1 MTSIATGLAKA
12 LIAAMNFAPM
22 TADQITRETSRH
34 PKHRR
39 GFHEFRFDPNVNCL
53 RAFWCDERPGW
64 GPRHIREMN
73 ARNGVG
79 SSKIRK
85 ARAQ

>member
-1 MTSIATGLAKA
+1 MKTIATGLAKA
-12 LIAAMNFAPM
+12 LIAAMKFTPM
-22 TADQITRETSRH
+22 SAGQIAREAIRH

-39 GFHEFRFDPNVNCL
+39 GFHELRLDPNVKVL

-64 GPRHIREMN
+64 GPRHILEMN

-85 ARAQ
+85 AHAK

>member
-12 LIAAMNFAPM
+12 LIAAMNFTP
-22 TADQITRETSRH
+22 TNADQIARETTRR

-39 GFHEFRFDPNVNCL
+39 GFHEFRFDPNVKGL
-53 RAFWCDERPGW
+53 RAFWVDERPGW

-85 ARAQ
+85 ARAK